1 MIRTLR
7 LPLVLL
13 FLASCASYSD
23 RVQTRTETLPSIR
36 LASLQGQTVA
46 VDVRQRVNR
55 KTVYAKF
62 MREDLEQSFEKAGV
76 HVGAAAPVQLNVTID
91 YLSTDYRT
99 GRWES
104 CGQATAQVIRDGQ
117 VIAKPVSKYCTSET
131 VNPWQAASTNVGLNP
146 AEARSRTYY
155 GLVSDLLVKLEK
167 SL

>member
-1 MIRTLR
+1 MTRILR

-13 FLASCASYSD
+13 LLASCASYSD
-23 RVQTRTETLPSIR
+23 RVAPRTEALPSIN
-36 LASLQGQTVA
+36 LASLQGQTIA

-55 KTVYAKF
+55 KTVFTKY
-62 MREDLEQSFEKAGV
+62 MQDDLEQSFEKAGV
-76 HVGAAAPVQLNVTID
+76 HVWASSPVQLNVMID

-104 CGQATAQVIRDGQ
+104 CGQATAQVIRNGQ

-131 VNPWQAASTNVGLNP
+131 VNPWQTASENAGLNP
-146 AEARSRTYY
+146 AEARTRTYY

>member
-1 MIRTLR
+1 MTRILR

-13 FLASCASYSD
+13 VLASCSSYSE
-23 RVQTRTETLPSIR
+23 RVSPRTETLPSIKI
-36 LASLQGQTVA
+36 ASLQGQTIA

-55 KTVYAKF
+55 KTVFANF

-76 HVGAAAPVQLNVTID
+76 HVWGSAPVKLNVMID

-104 CGQATAQVIRDGQ
+104 CGQATAEVIRDGQ

-131 VNPWQAASTNVGLNP
+131 VNPWESASTNVGLNP
-146 AEARSRTYY
+146 AEARTRTYY